1 MPGTIEHI
9 KEEGQ
14 KIEPDILCLEKQT
27 TLYIPWKVTTKEGK
41 TLQLKADKELPN
53 MNGRGYFPAYTGSYL
68 YTGSFTWKKNEGEH
82 YSLKF
87 PEAADCLR
95 VKLNGE
101 DVGYLAGFPAKVE
114 VTDALLDG
122 ENHLEI
128 KVDTTLVWKLKDGA
142 STHLQI
148 PATGITEAPVIET
161 YMRY

>member
-1 MPGTIEHI
+1 MQILQGRQRFRPVR
-9 KEEGQ
+9 KLQYQKYMDSEG
-14 KIEPDILCLEKQT
+14 
-27 TLYIPWKVTTKEGK
+27 
-41 TLQLKADKELPN
+41 
-53 MNGRGYFPAYTGSYL
+53 RYFPAYTGSYL
-68 YTGSFTWKKNEGEH
+68 YTGSFNWKKNEGEH

-87 PEAADCLR
+87 PEAADCLK

-114 VTDALLDG
+114 ITDALLDG

-142 STHLQI
+142 STHLQL

-161 YMRY
+161 YI